1 MRLLPNT
8 VKPDPDHAG
17 VGRKIMKRIFA
28 LFTVALALGLSACTN
43 TTDNSKVTLVAHD
56 SFVMSEELIA
66 EFKETGGIDLAIVKA
81 GDAGEMT
88 GKLVLSKDAPIADVA
103 FGIDNTF
110 ASVIESNQVLADD
123 AELVPID
130 FADICFN
137 VDINYFKE
145 NNLVIPNHWKD
156 LTKPEYKDL
165 TVIQNP
171 NLSSTGLGFLV
182 STFAAFP
189 TEAETMNWWSAF
201 RNNGVKIAAGWEDAY
216 YTDFS
221 GSAGT
226 GDYPVVLS
234 YSSSPADE
242 VDEQGNAKTVALRK
256 DCFRQTEYAGVLRN
270 AKNAPGA
277 EALIKFML
285 GKSFQ
290 EALPGAMYVYPI
302 DKSVALPE
310 SWALRAPAA
319 TSTIGGDLDISK
331 NRASWLASYN
341 KVFDVAP

>member
-1 MRLLPNT
+1 
-8 VKPDPDHAG
+8 
-17 VGRKIMKRIFA
+17 MKRTFA
-28 LFTVALALGLSACTN
+28 AITLALSLGLTSCTN
-43 TTDNSKVTLVAHD
+43 NEVAGVTLVAHD

-66 EFKETGGIDLAIVKA
+66 EAKTATGPNFKIVKA
-81 GDAGEMT
+81 GDVGEMT
-88 GKLVLSKDAPIADVA
+88 GKLVLTKDAPIGDVV

-110 ASVIESNQVLADD
+110 SSVIEANEVIGASS
-123 AELVPID
+123 ELVPIA

-165 TVIQNP
+165 AVIQNP

-189 TEAETMNWWSAF
+189 TEVQTMKWWSAF
-201 RNNGVKIAAGWEDAY
+201 KNNGVKITAGWEDAY

-221 GSAGT
+221 GSAGK

-242 VDEQGNAKTVALRK
+242 VDEQGNAKTAALRK

-270 AKNAPGA
+270 AKNAAGA

-302 DKSVALPE
+302 DKTVKLPE
-310 SWALRAPAA
+310 SWSLRAPEA
-319 TSTIGGDLDISK
+319 TSTIGGDLDIAK
-331 NRASWLASYN
+331 NRAAWLAQYN